1 MWQDHGEYNM
11 MMLSIRVLSRSD
23 PNILNYIEALKI
35 FEQLDAVNRAVVEKI
50 IETKLGKDWLKEARK
65 KI

>member
-1 MWQDHGEYNM
+1 M
-11 MMLSIRVLSRSD
+11 SR
-23 PNILNYIEALKI
+23 NNYIEALKI